1 MEAPVQPSPQ
11 DRRGLRNR
19 LNRISHFDVNVRDV
33 ERSRQWYEATT
44 ALRAVASTTAD
55 QPFGAFGFDRGPF
68 RGYLLRDPNQPG
80 DFPMIHLVQWL
91 NPTPVGRP
99 YEHHSQVGWYRIVP
113 VVNDIE
119 QARTGVLDQGS
130 APFAPTTDRYQQFHA
145 NVPPERYRVF
155 TVHDP
160 DGIAVEFSA
169 ADERP
174 ALTPITVAHNT
185 ADVERYLPFYT
196 DTLGL
201 DFVQGLQVPGPMPN
215 VYSPGRGTTEH
226 DGALLVLRGDRRV
239 IFDWLQWAPRRSGL
253 PYQEPNHLGIVRCV
267 LEVDDLDAAYATL
280 CRSPWAQRGEITVAR
295 PEYWDYGREF
305 GARRAVSFTDPE
317 GIGFQL
323 IQQLPP
329 PHATLDAYGRRHAYP
344 QAVRTSQSQVANG
357 IGGA

>member
-1 MEAPVQPSPQ
+1 
-11 DRRGLRNR
+11 
-19 LNRISHFDVNVRDV
+19 
-33 ERSRQWYEATT
+33 
-44 ALRAVASTTAD
+44 STMTD
-55 QPFGAFGFDRGPF
+55 QPFGAFGFGRGRF

-91 NPTPVGRP
+91 DPAPVGRP
-99 YEHHSQVGWYRIVP
+99 YASHTQVGWYR
-113 VVNDIE
+113 VVSVGNDIE
-119 QARTGVLDQGS
+119 QARTAVIENGS
-130 APFAPTTDRYQQFHA
+130 PPFAPTTDRFQQFHA
-145 NVPPERYRVF
+145 NVPAERYRVF

-215 VYSPGRGTTEH
+215 VYSPGGGTTEH

-239 IFDWLQWAPRRSGL
+239 IFDWLQWAPRRPGM
-253 PYQEPNHLGIVRCV
+253 PYQEPNHVGIVRGV

-280 CRSPWAQRGEITVAR
+280 CRSPWAQRGEITVAT
-295 PEYWDYGREF
+295 PE
-305 GARRAVSFTDPE
+305 
-317 GIGFQL
+317 
-323 IQQLPP
+323 
-329 PHATLDAYGRRHAYP
+329 
-344 QAVRTSQSQVANG
+344 
-357 IGGA
+357 

>member
-1 MEAPVQPSPQ
+1 MSATDDSRVEAPVKPSVQ

-19 LNRISHFDVNVRDV
+19 LNRISHFDLNVRDL

-44 ALRAVASTTAD
+44 VLRAVASTTAD
-55 QPFGAFGFDRGPF
+55 QPFGAFGFGRGRF

-91 NPTPVGRP
+91 DPTPVGRP
-99 YEHHSQVGWYRIVP
+99 YENHTQVGWYRLVS

-119 QARTGVLDQGS
+119 QARTAVTDNGS
-130 APFAPTTDRYQQFHA
+130 LPFAPTTDRYQQFHA

-160 DGIAVEFSA
+160 DGIALEFSA

-201 DFVQGLQVPGPMPN
+201 DFVQGLQVPGPVPN
-215 VYSPGRGTTEH
+215 VYSPGGGTTEH

-239 IFDWLQWAPRRSGL
+239 IFDWLQWAPREHGI
-253 PYQEPNHLGIVRCV
+253 PYAEPHHLGIVRCV

-280 CRSPWAQRGEITVAR
+280 CRSPWAERGEITVAT
-295 PEYWDYGREF
+295 PEDWDYGSDF
-305 GARRAVSFTDPE
+305 GAHRVVNFTDPE
-317 GIGFQL
+317 GVGFQL
-323 IQQLPP
+323 IEQLPP
-329 PHATLDAYGRRHAYP
+329 PNATLDAYGIRHAYAQLHGP
-344 QAVRTSQSQVANG
+344 RKAT
-357 IGGA
+357 